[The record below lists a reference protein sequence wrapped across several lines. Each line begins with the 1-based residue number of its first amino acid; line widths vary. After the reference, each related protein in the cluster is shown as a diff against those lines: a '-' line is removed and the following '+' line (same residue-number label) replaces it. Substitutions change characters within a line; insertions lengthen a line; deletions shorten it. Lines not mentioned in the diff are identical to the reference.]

1 MEIIEIPNMLS
12 AENPEQAIREIQRY
26 LFRMAEQLNQALETT
41 NHAVGLV
48 RQEAASQKPGSG
60 TGQSP
65 AATFAKIKSL
75 IIKSA
80 DIINAYSEAID
91 KTLEGKYVAES
102 TFGTYREETTAHL
115 SATDKRLEQSYT
127 LLEEIQ
133 SSVEELAGGIR
144 QVNAYIRTGLLY
156 EDENGIGWY
165 GVEIGQQSKVD
176 GVEVFRKFAR
186 LISDRLSFYDQNDVE
201 VAYVSDRKLYITSA
215 QVQEIN
221 AKRAS
226 VQSLEIGGYV
236 LMAGND
242 GHLTLS

>member
-12 AENPEQAIREIQRY
+12 ADNQEQAIREIQRY
-26 LFRMAEQLNQALETT
+26 LFRMAEQMNQALEET
-41 NHAVGLV
+41 NQAVGLV
-48 RQEAASQKPGSG
+48 RKEAASQKTGSG

-65 AATFAKIKSL
+65 AATFAKIKPL

-102 TFGTYREETTAHL
+102 DFGTYREETTAHL

-127 LLEEIQ
+127 ILEEIQ

-215 QVQEIN
+215 QVQDIN
-221 AKRAS
+221 ARRAS
-226 VQSLEIGGYV
+226 IQRLEIGAYV
-236 LMAGND
+236 LTAGND

>member
-1 MEIIEIPNMLS
+1 MEIIEIPNMLT
-12 AENPEQAIREIQRY
+12 ADNPEQAIREIQRY
-26 LFRMAEQLNQALETT
+26 LFRMADQLNQALETT
-41 NHAVGLV
+41 NQAVGKV
-48 RQEAASQKPGSG
+48 RQEAASEKPGSG
-60 TGQSP
+60 AGQSP

-80 DIINAYSEAID
+80 DIINAYSEAIN

-102 TFGTYREETTAHL
+102 TFGTYREETQAVL
-115 SATDKRLEQSYT
+115 SATDKRIEQSYT

-156 EDENGIGWY
+156 EDDNGIGWY

-186 LISDRLSFYDQNDVE
+186 LTSDRLSFYDQNDVE

-226 VQSLEIGGYV
+226 IQSLEIGGYV

>member
-1 MEIIEIPNMLS
+1 MEIIEIPNMLQ
-12 AENPEQAIREIQRY
+12 ADNQEQAVREIQRY

-41 NHAVGLV
+41 NQAVGQV
-48 RQEAASQKPGSG
+48 RQEAASQRAGSG
-60 TGQSP
+60 AGQSP
-65 AATFAKIKSL
+65 SATFAKIKSL

-80 DIINAYSEAID
+80 DIINAYSEAIN

-102 TFGTYREETTAHL
+102 TFGTYREETQAVL
-115 SATDKRLEQSYT
+115 SATDKRIEQSYT

-133 SSVEELAGGIR
+133 SNVEELAGGIR

-186 LISDRLSFYDQNDVE
+186 LTSDRLSFYDQNDVE

-226 VQSLEIGGYV
+226 IQSLEIGGYV